1 MSRVSNLCLLLIF
14 SCIKSL
20 ARVLELMILYWFL
33 RCRCLLRIV
42 FSFFAALYVGAVL
55 LFTTGQMGVLGLCS
69 FSRALSV
76 GADGFFWVKYLICF
90 LSIILSHF
98 SNVLCMVLWSLC
110 VGLFVSAE
118 VFF

>member
-20 ARVLELMILYWFL
+20 TRVLELMTVLVFKVQV
-33 RCRCLLRIV
+33 LLRIV
-42 FSFFAALYVGAVL
+42 FSFFAALCAGR
-55 LFTTGQMGVLGLCS
+55 MGVLGLCS

-76 GADGFFWVKYLICF
+76 GGGEFFWVKYLICF

-98 SNVLCMVLWSLC
+98 SKFLCMLLWSLW
-110 VGLFVSAE
+110 VGLFVS
-118 VFF
+118 VRKLFSVRKV